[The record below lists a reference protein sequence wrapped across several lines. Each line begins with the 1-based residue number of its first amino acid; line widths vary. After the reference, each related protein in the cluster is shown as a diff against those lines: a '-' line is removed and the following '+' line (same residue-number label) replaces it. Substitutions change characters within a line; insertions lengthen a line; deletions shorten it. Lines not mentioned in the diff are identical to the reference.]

1 MREKEK
7 TQLHKDFE
15 LWASHQK
22 ELNGLTTKWYIEQ
35 YDHPKMAIAFIAF
48 KAATALQAERVRE
61 LRRVLLF
68 ASCPE
73 QCVNGAYHDHEGNEV
88 RCQFCY
94 EREQALSATAREDIN
109 GRAAL

>member
-48 KAATALQAERVRE
+48 KAAAALQAERVRE
-61 LRRVLLF
+61 LEAQQRDMAWLIRRLCRAL
-68 ASCPE
+68 SL
-73 QCVNGAYHDHEGNEV
+73 HDHESLV
-88 RCQFCY
+88 ADAASKYLDR
-94 EREQALSATAREDIN
+94 N
-109 GRAAL
+109 GLN

>member
-61 LRRVLLF
+61 LEEALRKLSF
-68 ASCPE
+68 AAQTTGGTTGPDDTLIQEINRAS
-73 QCVNGAYHDHEGNEV
+73 VTISDTGA
-88 RCQFCY
+88 
-94 EREQALSATAREDIN
+94 L
-109 GRAAL
+109 